1 MLPALHTKIPNKP
14 PQKTQPNPRIEG
26 RIFINKSSGRSLFTQ
41 KYLAKISGAKDSD
54 FLPQQIT
61 SRYNVTITIPPE
73 SP

>member
-1 MLPALHTKIPNKP
+1 MLPALHTKIPDKS
-14 PQKTQPNPRIEG
+14 PQKTQTNHRSEV
-26 RIFINKSSGRSLFTQ
+26 RIFINKSSGRSLFTK

-73 SP
+73 SR